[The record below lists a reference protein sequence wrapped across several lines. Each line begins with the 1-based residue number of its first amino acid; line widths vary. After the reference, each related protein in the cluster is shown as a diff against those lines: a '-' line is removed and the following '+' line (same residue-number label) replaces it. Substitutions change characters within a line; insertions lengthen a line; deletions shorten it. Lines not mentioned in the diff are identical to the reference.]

1 MQNLLRVN
9 AYLWMDFAFC
19 LSFCH
24 VFACGMAIVLVLL
37 LNL

>member
-1 MQNLLRVN
+1 MR
-9 AYLWMDFAFC
+9 MDFAFC